1 MFVVFVVLFSM
12 AKVDNAKY
20 SALKASLG
28 NAMGVAPIATGGNPS
43 NPAPTMPGPDQ
54 NSVPGALA
62 PDTTKPLVPT
72 AAPQITVNAQAQ
84 TSTLET
90 VPATATQ
97 TEAAKTPTAETAT
110 TTTPAKPAP
119 DPLATVEAN
128 FEQTAAARAG
138 QLDVSVED
146 RGVVVSILTSV
157 LFPAGSA
164 EFKPGATGILDQITN
179 QLKSS
184 SQSVLVEGSPDKG
197 DQSAPWDLA
206 SKRASTVVSYLVNT
220 HGLAPERFSVI
231 GYGKGAGV
239 DGIVNVV
246 VLRRK

>member
-1 MFVVFVVLFSM
+1 MTT
-12 AKVDNAKY
+12 
-20 SALKASLG
+20 
-28 NAMGVAPIATGGNPS
+28 VAPT
-43 NPAPTMPGPDQ
+43 
-54 NSVPGALA
+54 
-62 PDTTKPLVPT
+62 
-72 AAPQITVNAQAQ
+72 ITVNAGQ
-84 TSTLET
+84 TDTQT
-90 VPATATQ
+90 AKPATPTQ
-97 TEAAKTPTAETAT
+97 TEAAKTPTEN
-110 TTTPAKPAP
+110 TTPVTTPSKPAP

-157 LFPAGSA
+157 LFPAGSSD
-164 EFKPGATGILDQITN
+164 FKPGATAILDQITS

-206 SKRASTVVSYLVNT
+206 SKRASTVVGYLVNT
-220 HGLAPERFSVI
+220 HGLAPDRFSVI